1 VMWATVGF
9 VAIEN
14 AAHAPSVRST
24 RRIRSG
30 GNPDGVTPAE
40 ADELFA
46 LQIRYVIDGIARDAE
61 RE

>member
-1 VMWATVGF
+1 MWATVGF

-24 RRIRSG
+24 RRVRSG